1 MAFLGSGLCYQP
13 GTGLSSG
20 ADLALTIQ
28 AMPEERLYTW
38 RYAPPFMR
46 PPFPV
51 QAGNMRVLGLVGV
64 ASLLSGYDVQIFGL
78 VAKQFLAEFGREAAD
93 TGPTV
98 ALFRMGVFGAL
109 ALCLLADVIGRRT
122 LLLFTMAG
130 MAFGTLATA
139 FAPTFETA
147 VAAQFVT
154 RVFAYTEDM
163 LCIVVIAEEIEQRSR
178 GWAIGV
184 LAALG
189 ALGAGL
195 AILTFAAVDILPHG
209 WRGIYVIG
217 AVPLLLIAWMR
228 RGLPETR
235 LFRAIQAAG
244 ERRQGARDMW
254 RPIVTLLRLYPFRAV
269 HIMGIAF
276 FFAFGTAPAIILLPT
291 YLQTERDFA
300 PWMVTAIYVGTG
312 LFGLLV
318 SIAIGRVSDTVGR
331 KPVMVT
337 GLIVATS
344 GFALLYAGGP
354 VWLIVGGVLFGI
366 FSQLTVNTQ
375 SEAVTAE
382 VFPTAYRATASA
394 LRYIGGIVGG
404 SASLLLHGAVLTE
417 PFGFAGAILIL
428 LIPLPLTI
436 LGVVLLPETAGRRLE
451 DITPEAS

>member
-1 MAFLGSGLCYQP
+1 
-13 GTGLSSG
+13 
-20 ADLALTIQ
+20 
-28 AMPEERLYTW
+28 MPEERFYTW
-38 RYAPPFMR
+38 RKAPPFMR
-46 PPFPV
+46 PPFPIP
-51 QAGNMRVLGLVGV
+51 AGNMRVLGLVGV

-78 VAKQFLAEFGREAAD
+78 VAKQFLAEFGRETAE

-109 ALCLLADVIGRRT
+109 GLCMLADIVGRRQ

-130 MAFGTLATA
+130 MALGTLATA

-147 VAAQFVT
+147 VAAQFLT

-163 LCIVVIAEEIEQRSR
+163 LCIVVIAEELEERSR

-195 AILTFAAVDILPHG
+195 AILTFAAVDVLPYG

-235 LFRAIQAAG
+235 RFQAMRAG
-244 ERRQGARDMW
+244 GPRQGVRDIW
-254 RPIVTLLRLYPFRAV
+254 RPIVTVLRLYPLRAAL
-269 HIMGIAF
+269 IMAISF
-276 FFAFGTAPAIILLPT
+276 TFAFGTAPAIILLPT
-291 YLQTERDFA
+291 YLQSDLAFP
-300 PWMVTAIYVGTG
+300 PWMVTAIYIGTG

-318 SIAIGRVSDTVGR
+318 SIAVGRFSDKVGR

-337 GLIVATS
+337 GLLLATAGFVA
-344 GFALLYAGGP
+344 LYLGGP
-354 VWLIVGGVLFGI
+354 VWLVVGGVLFGI

-382 VFPTAYRATASA
+382 IFPTAYRATASA

-404 SASLLLHGAVLTE
+404 SVSLLLHGTVLTAS
-417 PFGFAGAILIL
+417 FGFAGAVLVL

-436 LGVVLLPETAGRRLE
+436 LGVLLLPETASRRLE
-451 DITPEAS
+451 DITPEAA

>member
-1 MAFLGSGLCYQP
+1 M
-13 GTGLSSG
+13 
-20 ADLALTIQ
+20 TIQ
-28 AMPEERLYTW
+28 PMPAERLYTW

-46 PPFPV
+46 PPFPIT
-51 QAGNMRVLGLVGV
+51 AGNMRVLGLVGV

-78 VAKQFLAEFGREAAD
+78 VAKQFLAEFGRETAA

-109 ALCLLADVIGRRT
+109 ALCLLADVIGRRA
-122 LLLFTMAG
+122 LLLLTMAG
-130 MAFGTLATA
+130 MALGTLATA

-154 RVFAYTEDM
+154 RVFAYAEDM
-163 LCIVVIAEEIEQRSR
+163 LCIVVIAEEIEERSR

-189 ALGAGL
+189 ALGAGV

-217 AVPLLLIAWMR
+217 AVPLLLLAWMR

-235 LFRAIQAAG
+235 RFQAMRAAR

-254 RPIVTLLRLYPFRAV
+254 RPITTLLRLYPFRAA

-276 FFAFGTAPAIILLPT
+276 LFAFGTAPAIILLPT
-291 YLQTERDFA
+291 YLQSDRAFA
-300 PWMVTAIYVGTG
+300 PWMVTAIYIGTG

-318 SIAIGRVSDTVGR
+318 SIAIGRVSDKVGR
-331 KPVMVT
+331 RPVMVT
-337 GLIVATS
+337 GLLLATA
-344 GFALLYAGGP
+344 GFAALYAAEA
-354 VWLIVGGVLFGI
+354 VWLIVVGVLFGI

-375 SEAVTAE
+375 YEAVTAE
-382 VFPTAYRATASA
+382 IFPTAYRATASA

-404 SASLLLHGAVLTE
+404 SVSLLLHGTVLTE
-417 PFGFAGAILIL
+417 PFGFAGAVLIL
-428 LIPLPLTI
+428 LMPLPLAI
-436 LGVVLLPETAGRRLE
+436 LGVLLLPETAGRRLE
-451 DITPEAS
+451 DITPETA